1 MHIFNSR
8 EKAREQP
15 AHGWEIAWGT
25 ASKQSGEQPA
35 NSQEIVGGTADDF

>member
-8 EKAREQP
+8 
-15 AHGWEIAWGT
+15 EIAWGT